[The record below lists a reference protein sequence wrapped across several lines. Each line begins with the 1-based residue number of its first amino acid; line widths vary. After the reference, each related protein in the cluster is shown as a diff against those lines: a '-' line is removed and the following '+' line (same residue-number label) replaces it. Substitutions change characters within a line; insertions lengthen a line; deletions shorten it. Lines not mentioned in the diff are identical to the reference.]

1 MNRKLF
7 PIATIALLLSGC
19 GLKPF
24 ITSSTSQP
32 TSESHSHV
40 TTDQPSHTHT
50 TSEQPTSESKQPS
63 TSDIS
68 SSISSKTTTATS
80 EISTKTTP
88 TSESTTQSSTTIPC
102 SSSVSTTVT
111 TQPTSES
118 TTTTPQPTS
127 ESTTTI
133 PQPTSESITTV
144 PQPTSESTTTVPQPT
159 SESTTTPKP
168 TSESTTIVPPTSE
181 STTVIPDPTSESSTT
196 IQPTSEESSGT
207 STSPIY
213 TYTSVTEAI
222 SITSA
227 LAVGETTEESYTVI
241 GEITTAITTMA
252 SGALQFKIKDLNGG
266 SGRLYID
273 GAFSSVGTPAKGD
286 TIVAVGT
293 LKRHADT
300 DYRMSR
306 GSSIVDIN
314 PVGPQP
320 TTDTT
325 SSSSVPPI
333 TGTFTAKFYDENG
346 GLIKSQEYNAYDT
359 PSCTYEKESTPEYD
373 YILKG
378 WSLYLGGPV
387 VSIQPITKNISYYAV
402 IESKPY
408 QFIGN
413 TYSEFQIHF
422 IELGNWYT
430 GDCVYIKA
438 GNNDILIDAG
448 SRKNSATTIRNYLD
462 DHNLVADGVFE
473 YVIATHAHEDHIS
486 GFVGNAGS
494 PRTGIMYN
502 YEIDNLIQFNKHNT
516 TSALY
521 GEYTQ
526 AVEMLKQNGTNVYT
540 CLEVYNSPSLRTISL
555 GKNMSMTTLYQKYY
569 EENASGDNDY
579 SVCTLF
585 TYGNQHYLFTG
596 DLEAAGEKS
605 LVESNSLPHCALYKG
620 GHHGSKTSST
630 SVLMEAISPEV
641 VCVCCCCGSD
651 EYTTTN
657 VNQFPTQEFVDRVG
671 IYTEYI
677 FVTTIAT
684 NNEEHEYESMN
695 GNIVFS
701 SNGFRYGLNCSNNNT
716 ILKDTDWFKANRT
729 WPSVS

>member
-1 MNRKLF
+1 MNRKIF
-7 PIATIALLLSGC
+7 PIATIALLLSAC
-19 GLKPF
+19 GISPF
-24 ITSSTSQP
+24 SSSSSAPISTSTHTHTTTEEPSHTHTTSLEPTSESREHTSSKTSESSKTTSSTSHSTSESKPTSQSTSESTTSIAPTSTSESTATSQSTSESSSTPTTIPTSESTATSQP
-32 TSESHSHV
+32 TSES
-40 TTDQPSHTHT
+40 TTVVP
-50 TSEQPTSESKQPS
+50 
-63 TSDIS
+63 
-68 SSISSKTTTATS
+68 
-80 EISTKTTP
+80 P
-88 TSESTTQSSTTIPC
+88 TSESTTA
-102 SSSVSTTVT
+102 
-111 TQPTSES
+111 
-118 TTTTPQPTS
+118 
-127 ESTTTI
+127 
-133 PQPTSESITTV
+133 
-144 PQPTSESTTTVPQPT
+144 
-159 SESTTTPKP
+159 PKP
-168 TSESTTIVPPTSE
+168 TSESTTVVPPTSE
-181 STTVIPDPTSESSTT
+181 STSVIPDPTSESSTT

-213 TYTSVTEAI
+213 TYTSITEAI

-241 GEITTAITTMA
+241 GEISTAITTMA

-286 TIVAVGT
+286 TIVVVGT

-359 PSCTYEKESTPEYD
+359 PSCTYEKASTPEYD

-413 TYSEFQIHF
+413 TYSDFQIHF
-422 IELGNWYT
+422 LELGNWYT

-540 CLEVYNSPSLRTISL
+540 CLEVYNNPSLRTISL

-596 DLEAAGEKS
+596 DLEASGEKS

-641 VCVCCCCGSD
+641 VCMCCCCGSD

-657 VNQFPTQEFVDRVG
+657 ANQFPTQEFVDRVG

-684 NNEEHEYESMN
+684 NNDEHEYQSMN